1 MSRRGNPQVYGQEE
15 AMLKQLNPEYE
26 NPEDVEA
33 EQENAIRQKIARK
46 ENMIEGMQDEL
57 YGITAGKGYLR
68 PPNAMG
74 RGYLAPP
81 QATGGWIFPLA
92 MLASSI
98 IPSLFGKGASGKG
111 IRRQP
116 LMLTSA
122 PNLTSASAFY
132 RDIARQATGQGM
144 SHKTFVRLFGDNKT
158 YKDMIQGKIG
168 SGVHDKLLMG
178 HLLAPLVHG
187 HLKKA
192 LKGTGL
198 SAEQVMAAV
207 EDKLPE
213 IFDKE
218 VTPEVMARG
227 GSILGSLWG
236 GLKNVFGKIGSVVKG
251 IFSNPKVR
259 EIGKNVINKV
269 GDVAEKRAPDL
280 AEMAANRIADY
291 ASKKLKGDEPA
302 AEMEDDEGDDDDEY
316 YEERKKKRPVKK
328 SFEPSATR
336 KFEQPSASRDSSM
349 RKKIIAERKSKALVP
364 REEETSAPKEKVIVG
379 YTRQGMPIYGN
390 GLFDW
395 QTRLINK
402 MSNKSRYQPTK
413 FAQSIHSMIA
423 RKEAARRDADYQNF
437 KERMKKEQEQQ
448 PSAPAGVGWKK
459 KRSTVGGAWSVKLV
473 RE

>member
-1 MSRRGNPQVYGQEE
+1 MSRRGHPQVYGQEE

-26 NPEDVEA
+26 NPEDVDA
-33 EQENAIRQKIARK
+33 EEEIATRQRLARK
-46 ENMIEGMQDEL
+46 ENMMEGVADEL
-57 YGITAGKGYLR
+57 YGTTQGKGYLR

-98 IPSLFGKGASGKG
+98 IPSLFGKGMKKGGAYINKEGKLVPNRFLG
-111 IRRQP
+111 RNP
-116 LMLTSA
+116 LMLTHA

-207 EDKLPE
+207 EDKMPE

-218 VTPEVMARG
+218 VSPEVMARG

-236 GLKNVFGKIGSVVKG
+236 GLKNVLGKVGSLVSG
-251 IFSNPKVR
+251 IFKNPKVR
-259 EIGKNVINKV
+259 EIGKKVINKV
-269 GDVAEKRAPDL
+269 GDVADKRAPEL
-280 AEMAANRIADY
+280 AEMAANKIADY
-291 ASKKLKGDEPA
+291 ANKRLKGDEPA

-316 YEERKKKRPVKK
+316 YEERRKKRPVKK

-336 KFEQPSASRDSSM
+336 KFEQPPASRDSSM
-349 RKKIIAERKSKALVP
+349 RKKIIADRKSRALIPRDEEEAPSERKVVSYDYLGRPV
-364 REEETSAPKEKVIVG
+364 
-379 YTRQGMPIYGN
+379 YGN
-390 GLFDW
+390 GY
-395 QTRLINK
+395 R
-402 MSNKSRYQPTK
+402 
-413 FAQSIHSMIA
+413 
-423 RKEAARRDADYQNF
+423 
-437 KERMKKEQEQQ
+437 
-448 PSAPAGVGWKK
+448 GKK
-459 KRSTVGGAWSVKLV
+459 KGSGYVTASGGAWSVKLV